1 MSNKN
6 VGAAAAAAADAPLRI
21 FCPFARRRR
30 KRRRR
35 RPRFHAYLS
44 ICFAG
49 LSLWRGVGWMLPRGR
64 CRPSQG
70 EILRRYF
77 QFQDA
82 AECRNGMS
90 TGERGIEFTRPTRQH
105 CGGGPRADAGGR
117 WRPLRKIWTGSGT
130 DMIPAVFA
138 RDTMKLLL
146 NSRTSLHLAEV
157 WSCRDDKNL
166 VRV

>member
-6 VGAAAAAAADAPLRI
+6 VGAAASDFLPLRTTEAEEETAAASLSCLSI
-21 FCPFARRRR
+21 
-30 KRRRR
+30 
-35 RPRFHAYLS
+35 YLS
-44 ICFAG
+44 ALLGSVCGVAWAG
-49 LSLWRGVGWMLPRGR
+49 CCRARGR

-105 CGGGPRADAGGR
+105 CGGGR

-146 NSRTSLHLAEV
+146 SSRTSLHLAEV
-157 WSCRDDKNL
+157 WSG
-166 VRV
+166 